1 MNRITKL
8 AEYFSQFPG
17 IGPRQSKR
25 FVYFLLTQPSSFHGE
40 LAKLVKDLGSVVSEC
55 TLCHRF
61 FTVDGVDVSVCDI
74 CSSQSRKKDTLLIVE
89 KDVDLDNIERSQIYK
104 GHYFVLGGIVP
115 ILDKNPEKRVRTKEL
130 SKRLDE
136 GGFKEI
142 ILAISATPDG
152 DNTGK
157 FIREFIENLKS
168 KSSYKIS
175 ELGRGLSTGSELEYS
190 DMDTI
195 KNALENRH

>member
-8 AEYFSQFPG
+8 AEYFSRFPG

-40 LAKLVKDLGSVVSEC
+40 LAKLLKELSSVVSEC

-61 FTVDGVDVSVCDI
+61 FTLDGSDTTVCDI
-74 CSSQSRKKDTLLIVE
+74 CSSQNRNKELILIVE
-89 KDVDLDNIERSQIYK
+89 KDVDLDNIERSKVYK
-104 GHYFVLGGIVP
+104 GQYFVLGGIVP
-115 ILDKNPEKRVRTKEL
+115 ILEKDPEKIVRTREL
-130 SKRLDE
+130 SHRLKD
-136 GGFKEI
+136 GNFKEI
-142 ILAISATPDG
+142 ILALSTTPDG
-152 DNTGK
+152 DNTSK
-157 FIREFIENLKS
+157 FVQEFIKKLKLKS
-168 KSSYKIS
+168 ATKIS

>member
-8 AEYFSQFPG
+8 AEYFLHFPG

-40 LAKLVKDLGSVVSEC
+40 LAKLLKELSSVVSEC
-55 TLCHRF
+55 SLCHRF
-61 FTVDGVDVSVCDI
+61 FTLDGSDTTVCDI
-74 CSSQSRKKDTLLIVE
+74 CSSQNRDKELLLIVE
-89 KDVDLDNIERSQIYK
+89 KDVDLDNIERSKVYRGQ
-104 GHYFVLGGIVP
+104 YFVLGGIVP
-115 ILDKNPEKRVRTKEL
+115 ILEKDPEEKVRTRELSYRLKDKN
-130 SKRLDE
+130 
-136 GGFKEI
+136 FKEI
-142 ILAISATPDG
+142 ILALSTTPDG
-152 DNTGK
+152 DNTSK
-157 FIREFIENLKS
+157 FIQEFIKKLKL
-168 KSSYKIS
+168 KNATKIS

>member
-8 AEYFSQFPG
+8 AEYFSHFPG

-40 LAKLVKDLGSVVSEC
+40 LAKLLKELSSVVSEC

-61 FTVDGVDVSVCDI
+61 FTLDGSDTTVCDI
-74 CSSQSRKKDTLLIVE
+74 CSSQNRNKELILIVE
-89 KDVDLDNIERSQIYK
+89 KDVDLDNIERSKVYK
-104 GHYFVLGGIVP
+104 GQYFVLGGIVP
-115 ILDKNPEKRVRTKEL
+115 ILEKDPEKIVRTKEL
-130 SKRLDE
+130 SYRLKD
-136 GGFKEI
+136 GNFKEI
-142 ILAISATPDG
+142 ILALSTTPDG
-152 DNTGK
+152 DNTSK
-157 FIREFIENLKS
+157 FVQEFIKKLNLKS
-168 KSSYKIS
+168 VTKIS

>member
-8 AEYFSQFPG
+8 AEYFLHFPG

-40 LAKLVKDLGSVVSEC
+40 LAKLLKELSSVVSEC

-61 FTVDGVDVSVCDI
+61 FTMAGADTTVCDV
-74 CSSQSRKKDTLLIVE
+74 CSSQNRDKDLLLIVE
-89 KDVDLDNIERSQIYK
+89 KDVDLDNIERSKVYK
-104 GHYFVLGGIVP
+104 GQYFVLGGIVP
-115 ILDKNPEKRVRTKEL
+115 ILEKEPEKKVRTREL
-130 SKRLDE
+130 SYRLKD
-136 GGFKEI
+136 GNFKEI
-142 ILAISATPDG
+142 ILALSTTPDG
-152 DNTGK
+152 DNTSK
-157 FIREFIENLKS
+157 FIQEFIKKLKL
-168 KSSYKIS
+168 KNATKIS

>member
-8 AEYFSQFPG
+8 AEYFSRFPG

-40 LAKLVKDLGSVVSEC
+40 LAKLLKELSSVVSEC

-61 FTVDGVDVSVCDI
+61 FTLDGSDTTVCDI
-74 CSSQSRKKDTLLIVE
+74 CSSQNRNKELILIVE
-89 KDVDLDNIERSQIYK
+89 KDVDLDNIERSKVYK
-104 GHYFVLGGIVP
+104 GQYFVLGGIVP
-115 ILDKNPEKRVRTKEL
+115 ILEKDPEKIVRTREL
-130 SKRLDE
+130 SHRLKD
-136 GGFKEI
+136 GNFKEI
-142 ILAISATPDG
+142 ILALSTTPDG
-152 DNTGK
+152 DNTSK
-157 FIREFIENLKS
+157 FVQEFIKKLKLKS
-168 KSSYKIS
+168 ATKIS

-195 KNALENRH
+195 KNALQNRH